1 MSGDVDLCIIL
12 QLFHGLVA
20 RPLCYVFAWTASI
33 QSSFD
38 GSLSKRVVGFVA
50 MDSSR
55 LTSSLDQAA
64 DRVDTQRATL
74 EPYEIVS

>member
-1 MSGDVDLCIIL
+1 MSGDVDLCIIIQAL
-12 QLFHGLVA
+12 HRLVA
-20 RPLCYVFAWTASI
+20 CHLCHILAWTASI

-74 EPYEIVS
+74 EPYEIVL